1 MKKIIYIIVAVI
13 LIALVVFRLK
23 SNKETTKNRVFQY
36 EKEQAIH
43 VQALTIKLENA
54 TNLNYFSGTFEAI
67 KETKVSADIQGK
79 INAIFVDN
87 GSVVKSGQTLVQLD
101 NSLLKLQLQSSEIQ
115 IEGLESDVKRYSILA
130 KADAIQGVQL
140 EKAILGLKSAKIQR
154 ATLEEQIKKTSIVA
168 PFSGIVTAKFTEEGA
183 FAAPGIPLIQITD
196 ISKLRFT
203 ANVSENDLKQF
214 SLNEQFTLV
223 SDAYPETNLVGKLT
237 LTGSKSNLGSSF
249 PIQFT
254 VDNTIDLKIKSGM
267 FGKVIYNDEID
278 QKYIIIPSSSI
289 IGTNIKP
296 QVYKI
301 NNGKAILQNIT
312 ISKRISNKVIVS
324 SGLIEGDKI
333 VTNGFINLF
342 DGANVNIK

>member
-154 ATLEEQIKKTSIVA
+154 ATLEEQINKTTIVA

-237 LTGSKSNLGSSF
+237 LTGSKSNIGSSF

-324 SGLIEGDKI
+324 SGLIEGDMI

>member
-87 GSVVKSGQTLVQLD
+87 GSIIKKGQALIQLD

-115 IEGLESDVKRYSILA
+115 IEGLETDVKRFSILA

-140 EKAILGLKSAKIQR
+140 EKAILGLKSAKIQK
-154 ATLEEQIKKTSIVA
+154 ATLEEQISKTTIVA

-223 SDAYPETNLVGKLT
+223 SDAYPETNLVGTLT
-237 LTGSKSNLGSSF
+237 MTGSKSNVGSSF

-289 IGTNIKP
+289 VGTNIKP

-301 NNGKAILQNIT
+301 NNGKAMLQNIT

-324 SGLIEGDKI
+324 SGLIDGDMI